1 MESGIMQKICH
12 KCLHKLEVKTTS
24 IQSGVG
30 NLKLNIE
37 GITVYVCPSCG
48 DTTMESTDAFVL
60 QKLSETLNGCEVK
73 KRNQSLVIKEEKRQI
88 LTLSEVAS
96 LLRVSHQT
104 IYNMIKDGRLKG
116 YKVGREWRFIKKEID
131 DCLLP
136 EKNQS
141 IDHFL
146 TDYEK

>member
-1 MESGIMQKICH
+1 MQKICH

>member
-1 MESGIMQKICH
+1 MQKICH

-24 IQSGVG
+24 IQSGFG
-30 NLKLNIE
+30 NLKLHIE
-37 GITVYVCPSCG
+37 GITVYVCPYCG
-48 DTTMESTDAFVL
+48 DTTMESTDALVL
-60 QKLSETLNGCEVK
+60 QKLSETLNGCEEK
-73 KRNQSLVIKEEKRQI
+73 KRNQSLIIKEEKREI

-116 YKVGREWRFIKKEID
+116 YKVGREWRFIKKDID
-131 DCLLP
+131 TYLLP
-136 EKNQS
+136 EKSQS

-146 TDYEK
+146 TYNEE